1 MTQADSRDTG
11 GSRWR
16 HRPASARAATTAVDG
31 GAARSTGAGST
42 KREDQTKIA
51 IVSFSHAV
59 QHSYVAML
67 GIAYPF
73 ILATFH
79 QTYAALG
86 IVLGIAGVSSGLL
99 QGLAAVVK
107 KLSARLL
114 LGLQNVVLA
123 AMVLVAA
130 VSPGLAVFGAARVV
144 GSLSSWAQ
152 HPVGSAYVTE
162 HFPKN
167 RGRVLSYLT
176 TGGNIGTLV
185 APLIGGVL
193 IATVGWRWA
202 LSVFAIPLVASGLW
216 TLTRLADDHGPAVA
230 SPAAPGTKTADGE
243 RTSTAADSETTSAA
257 SSSGRPSDVASMAPG
272 SGGTAS
278 MAVGGDQQSAA
289 GETVSSTDAD
299 ASAGAAGAG
308 GPRGLG
314 QALRSRE
321 AVAVLVAGMVSG
333 AGRGLGVLTTYV
345 PAYLRTGLHL
355 SPITVGLVVTV
366 VSIGAVFGPL
376 VGGRLS
382 DRIGRRPVLFVIYF
396 FGAAALAGFVF
407 AGANAIV
414 LGAVGVGLGI
424 FAYSE
429 QPIRQALFSDA
440 MHGVSARKAFGAY
453 FAISQSV
460 GSLWLVALG
469 FLITDVSF
477 KAAFI
482 TMGASF
488 VLAGSIIAVFSR
500 GGRPEPVV
508 TTVTAGS

>member
-1 MTQADSRDTG
+1 MTQADPHDTG
-11 GSRWR
+11 SSRWR
-16 HRPASARAATTAVDG
+16 HRLASARATTTAVDG
-31 GAARSTGAGST
+31 GAARSARSSST
-42 KREDQTKIA
+42 KREDQKKIA

-176 TGGNIGTLV
+176 TGGNVGTLL

-230 SPAAPGTKTADGE
+230 GTGAPGTEGAGGDAA
-243 RTSTAADSETTSAA
+243 STAAGGETATTGSP
-257 SSSGRPSDVASMAPG
+257 SGLPAEVASMAPG

-289 GETVSSTDAD
+289 EETVSSAD
-299 ASAGAAGAG
+299 SGASGVSGK
-308 GPRGLG
+308 RGLG

-407 AGANAIV
+407 AGANAVV

-440 MHGVSARKAFGAY
+440 MHGVSARQAFGAY

-460 GSLWLVALG
+460 GSLWLVVLG

-477 KAAFI
+477 KAAFV
-482 TMGASF
+482 TMAASF

-500 GGRPEPVV
+500 GGRPEPA
-508 TTVTAGS
+508 VTAAS

>member
-1 MTQADSRDTG
+1 MRHAGRHDASDRRSSNRQLLRRPTSDPVQTG
-11 GSRWR
+11 TSGSRER
-16 HRPASARAATTAVDG
+16 
-31 GAARSTGAGST
+31 GST
-42 KREDQTKIA
+42 RRQEHQKIA

-107 KLSARLL
+107 KLSARIL

-130 VSPGLAVFGAARVV
+130 VSPGLAVFGAARVI

-176 TGGNIGTLV
+176 TGGNVGTLL

-216 TLTRLADDHGPAVA
+216 TLTRLADDHRASPSAVA
-230 SPAAPGTKTADGE
+230 AEQSSVPVVPDADGPVAKE
-243 RTSTAADSETTSAA
+243 RVEPSA
-257 SSSGRPSDVASMAPG
+257 RSDNG
-272 SGGTAS
+272 SR
-278 MAVGGDQQSAA
+278 
-289 GETVSSTDAD
+289 
-299 ASAGAAGAG
+299 
-308 GPRGLG
+308 RGLG

-321 AVAVLVAGMVSG
+321 AVAVLVAGMISG

-345 PAYLRTGLHL
+345 PAYLRTGLHF
-355 SPITVGLVVTV
+355 SPIAVGLVVTV
-366 VSIGAVFGPL
+366 VSVGAVCGPL

-382 DRIGRRPVLFVIYF
+382 DRLGRRPVLFVIYF

-407 AGANAIV
+407 AGTDAIV
-414 LGAVGVGLGI
+414 LGAIGVALGI

-440 MHGVSARKAFGAY
+440 MHGVSARQAFGAY

-460 GSLWLVALG
+460 GSLWLVVLG

-477 KAAFI
+477 KAAFL
-482 TMGASF
+482 TMAGSF
-488 VLAGSIIAVFSR
+488 VLAGSVIAVFSR
-500 GGRPEPVV
+500 GGRPQMEPA
-508 TTVTAGS
+508 TAVLQ